1 MDAIPGQ
8 VPPVPAHPG
17 FVARLRAY
25 LIAGVLFTAPIG
37 VTLWIAWSLIDW
49 VDGAVQGLI
58 PEQYNPERYLPFVVP
73 GFGIL
78 VLVGVLMLVGM
89 LTAGYFGRL
98 ALRFAENVLARMP
111 VVRGIYTAVKQI
123 FGNVLG
129 ARSSTLRDV
138 IAVEAPRRGIWSVGF
153 LSGTTQGEVQRVL
166 GGDMVNVIIPN
177 APNPTT
183 GFLYFARR
191 SEVVHLDM
199 TAEEGLKL
207 LVSGGIVTPPERAP
221 VLVASE
227 GGPPTPTRV
236 VS

>member
-1 MDAIPGQ
+1 MDAT
-8 VPPVPAHPG
+8 PVAGPTELPRPRLA
-17 FVARLRAY
+17 ARLRAY

-58 PEQYNPERYLPFVVP
+58 PEQYSPERYLPFVVP
-73 GFGIL
+73 GFGML
-78 VLVGVLMLVGM
+78 VLVGVLVLVGM

-98 ALRFAENVLARMP
+98 ALRYAESVVARMP
-111 VVRGIYTAVKQI
+111 IVRGIYTALKQI
-123 FGNVLG
+123 FGNVLA

-138 IAVEAPRRGIWSVGF
+138 VAVEAPRRGIWSIGF
-153 LSGTTQGEVQRVL
+153 VTGPTKGEVQRVL
-166 GGDMVNVIIPN
+166 GGDWVNVIVPN

-183 GFLYFARR
+183 GFLYFAPR

-207 LVSGGIVTPPERAP
+207 LVSGGIVTPGERSEPAP
-221 VLVASE
+221 AAD
-227 GGPPTPTRV
+227 
-236 VS
+236 

>member
-1 MDAIPGQ
+1 MDASQAPEH
-8 VPPVPAHPG
+8 PAMARPRLI
-17 FVARLRAY
+17 ARLRAY

-58 PEQYNPERYLPFVVP
+58 PEQYNPEKYLPFVVP

-78 VLVGVLMLVGM
+78 VLVGVLTLVGM

-98 ALRFAENVLARMP
+98 GVRFAESVVGRMP

-123 FGNVLG
+123 FGNVLS
-129 ARSSTLRDV
+129 ARSSALRDV
-138 IAVEAPRRGIWSVGF
+138 VAVEAPRRGIWSVGF
-153 LSGTTQGEVQRVL
+153 LTGTTQGEVQAVL

-183 GFLYFARR
+183 GFLYFAPR
-191 SEVVHLDM
+191 SEVVRLDM
-199 TAEEGLKL
+199 TPEEGLKL

-221 VLVASE
+221 LLVSDE
-227 GGPPTPTRV
+227 GAARRD
-236 VS
+236 